1 MHVMPIL
8 DVALP
13 PNLTNRFSKL
23 CLSEYKSTTST
34 GTAGHAAENESNAIK
49 FRRRM
54 RPEFLRLKPQP
65 IKSSHAALK

>member
-1 MHVMPIL
+1 MFVRVQKHNIH
-8 DVALP
+8 
-13 PNLTNRFSKL
+13 
-23 CLSEYKSTTST
+23 

-65 IKSSHAALK
+65 IKSSHAELK